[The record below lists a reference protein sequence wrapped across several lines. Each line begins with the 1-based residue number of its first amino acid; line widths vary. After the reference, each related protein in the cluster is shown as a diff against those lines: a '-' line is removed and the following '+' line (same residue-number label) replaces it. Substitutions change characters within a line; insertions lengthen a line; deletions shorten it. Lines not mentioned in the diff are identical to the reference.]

1 MKYLGKTKVYMWL
14 QIEHLNNDIFVYQQI
29 YITKVLKQFDMN
41 KSNLLCIRMIVM
53 SFNMNKDYVMP
64 HENDEQLELVLL
76 YHISFQLVA
85 LMYFSKS
92 MVKLKRNDICT
103 ITLWQLFDKSLFY
116 DHYLTKELFD
126 KSLSWSLFDPHV

>member
-1 MKYLGKTKVYMWL
+1 
-14 QIEHLNNDIFVYQQI
+14 
-29 YITKVLKQFDMN
+29 MN

-103 ITLWQLFDKSLFY
+103 ITL
-116 DHYLTKELFD
+116 
-126 KSLSWSLFDPHV
+126 